1 MALKRYKFSDLQY
14 KETDYQ
20 SLAKMI
26 LDLTEKAKKA
36 DSPSSLEEVLQ
47 IYDTEMEEVGYNYTL
62 SYIHSSLD
70 SSDSFWQEALQKES
84 KGNAMLDTTPLLKAI
99 LENKYFSSLEEK
111 YGPVLRDKLNKSIST
126 GSKAQNERAEEG
138 DLVSKY
144 QREKAMVRINYKGK
158 ELSEG
163 EVIPL
168 FESPIREER
177 IQSRKA
183 VAKAFLE
190 KKELF
195 GRMLERLVSL
205 RDTIAKENG
214 FSNDLEYMDIN
225 YSRIGYGE
233 KEMDAFVSE
242 VKEYVVPVLS
252 HIFEE
257 TRKRLGLEEMT
268 VADISLMFVD
278 GNAKPSGGADVLKE
292 AAKKMY
298 KALSPEMEA
307 FFTGMLDSH
316 SIDVDFS
323 PNKVSGMG
331 FCTDLKK
338 GMYPFV
344 FGNLDGT
351 SWDVT
356 VFTHEVGHAWQ
367 SYASDQN
374 LDLTLF
380 REMPLDAVEIPSKTM
395 ELFSYPFAEEFFG
408 KDGDKFR
415 FAHFRNAVK
424 EIVAYTSVHELNTWI
439 YTHVGASFD
448 EINEKWMEIQSS
460 YYPNV
465 SYGEM
470 EEEEKKGAGLLRNMG
485 IFMFPRYLIS
495 YVFSEMCAIDLFMEY
510 LKDKDK
516 ALDSYNR
523 LCRVGGSKSYPE
535 ILSAAGLEPS
545 YKKGR
550 VKDVMEKVKA
560 YLENN

>member
-1 MALKRYKFSDLQY
+1 MYKFSDLQY

-36 DSPSSLEEVLQ
+36 DSPSSLEEVLK
-47 IYDTEMEEVGYNYTL
+47 IYDTEMGEVGYNYTL

-195 GRMLERLVSL
+195 GSMLERLVSL

-214 FSNDLEYMDIN
+214 FSNYLEYMDIN

-278 GNAKPSGGADVLKE
+278 GNAKPSGRADVLKE

-470 EEEEKKGAGLLRNMG
+470 EEEEKKGASLLRNMG

-523 LCRVGGSKSYPE
+523 LCRMGGSKSYPE

-545 YKKGR
+545 YNKGR

>member
-1 MALKRYKFSDLQY
+1 MYKFSDLQY

-36 DSPSSLEEVLQ
+36 DSPSSLEEVLK
-47 IYDTEMEEVGYNYTL
+47 IYDTEMGEVGYNYTL

-195 GRMLERLVSL
+195 GSMLERLVSL

-214 FSNDLEYMDIN
+214 FSNYLEYMDIN

-257 TRKRLGLEEMT
+257 TRKRLGLKEMT

-374 LDLTLF
+374 LDLSLF

>member
-1 MALKRYKFSDLQY
+1 MYKFSDLQY

-26 LDLTEKAKKA
+26 LHLTEKAKKA
-36 DSPSSLEEVLQ
+36 DSPSSLEEVLK

-158 ELSEG
+158 DLSEG

-195 GRMLERLVSL
+195 GSMLERLVSL

-214 FSNDLEYMDIN
+214 FSNYLEYMDIN

>member
-1 MALKRYKFSDLQY
+1 MYKFSDLQY

-36 DSPSSLEEVLQ
+36 DSPSSLEEVLK

-195 GRMLERLVSL
+195 GSMLERLVSL

-214 FSNDLEYMDIN
+214 FSNYLEYMDIN

-257 TRKRLGLEEMT
+257 TRKRLGLEETT

-545 YKKGR
+545 YNKGR

>member
-1 MALKRYKFSDLQY
+1 MYKFSDLQY

-36 DSPSSLEEVLQ
+36 DSPSSLEEVLK
-47 IYDTEMEEVGYNYTL
+47 IYDTEMGEVGYNYTL

-168 FESPIREER
+168 FESPIRAES

-195 GRMLERLVSL
+195 GSMLERLVSL

-214 FSNDLEYMDIN
+214 FSNYLEYMDIN

-242 VKEYVVPVLS
+242 VKESSNPKYEEVLRM
-252 HIFEE
+252 I
-257 TRKRLGLEEMT
+257 
-268 VADISLMFVD
+268 
-278 GNAKPSGGADVLKE
+278 
-292 AAKKMY
+292 
-298 KALSPEMEA
+298 
-307 FFTGMLDSH
+307 
-316 SIDVDFS
+316 
-323 PNKVSGMG
+323 
-331 FCTDLKK
+331 
-338 GMYPFV
+338 
-344 FGNLDGT
+344 
-351 SWDVT
+351 
-356 VFTHEVGHAWQ
+356 
-367 SYASDQN
+367 
-374 LDLTLF
+374 
-380 REMPLDAVEIPSKTM
+380 
-395 ELFSYPFAEEFFG
+395 
-408 KDGDKFR
+408 
-415 FAHFRNAVK
+415 
-424 EIVAYTSVHELNTWI
+424 
-439 YTHVGASFD
+439 
-448 EINEKWMEIQSS
+448 
-460 YYPNV
+460 
-465 SYGEM
+465 
-470 EEEEKKGAGLLRNMG
+470 
-485 IFMFPRYLIS
+485 
-495 YVFSEMCAIDLFMEY
+495 
-510 LKDKDK
+510 
-516 ALDSYNR
+516 
-523 LCRVGGSKSYPE
+523 
-535 ILSAAGLEPS
+535 
-545 YKKGR
+545 
-550 VKDVMEKVKA
+550 
-560 YLENN
+560 

>member
-1 MALKRYKFSDLQY
+1 MYKFSDLQY

-36 DSPSSLEEVLQ
+36 DSPSSLEEVLK
-47 IYDTEMEEVGYNYTL
+47 IYDTEMGEVGYNYTL

-158 ELSEG
+158 DLSEG

-183 VAKAFLE
+183 VDKAFLE

-195 GRMLERLVSL
+195 GSMLERLVSL

-214 FSNDLEYMDIN
+214 FSNYLEYMDIN

-233 KEMDAFVSE
+233 KEIDAFVSE

-448 EINEKWMEIQSS
+448 EINEKWMELQSS

-545 YKKGR
+545 YNKGR

-560 YLENN
+560 Y

>member
-1 MALKRYKFSDLQY
+1 MYKFSDLQY

-36 DSPSSLEEVLQ
+36 DSPSSLEEVLK
-47 IYDTEMEEVGYNYTL
+47 IYDTEMGEVGYNYTL

-195 GRMLERLVSL
+195 GSMLERLVSL

-214 FSNDLEYMDIN
+214 FSNYLEYMDIN

-233 KEMDAFVSE
+233 QEMDAFVSE

-545 YKKGR
+545 YNKGR

>member
-1 MALKRYKFSDLQY
+1 MYKFSDLQY

-36 DSPSSLEEVLQ
+36 DSPSSLEEVLK
-47 IYDTEMEEVGYNYTL
+47 IYDTEMGEVGYNYTL

-158 ELSEG
+158 DLSEG

-195 GRMLERLVSL
+195 GSMLERLVSL

-214 FSNDLEYMDIN
+214 FSNYLEYMDIN

-550 VKDVMEKVKA
+550 VKNVMEKVKA

>member
-1 MALKRYKFSDLQY
+1 MYKFSDLQY

-36 DSPSSLEEVLQ
+36 DSPSSLEEVLK

-195 GRMLERLVSL
+195 GSMLERLISL

-214 FSNDLEYMDIN
+214 FSNYLEYMDIN

-470 EEEEKKGAGLLRNMG
+470 EEEEKKGASLLRNMG

-545 YKKGR
+545 YNKGR
-550 VKDVMEKVKA
+550 VKNVMEKVKA

>member
-1 MALKRYKFSDLQY
+1 MYKFSDLQY

-36 DSPSSLEEVLQ
+36 DSPSSLEEVLK
-47 IYDTEMEEVGYNYTL
+47 IYDTEMGEVGYNYTL

-195 GRMLERLVSL
+195 GSMLERLVSL

-214 FSNDLEYMDIN
+214 FSNYLEYMDIN

-233 KEMDAFVSE
+233 QEMDAFVSE

>member
-1 MALKRYKFSDLQY
+1 MYKFSDLQY

-36 DSPSSLEEVLQ
+36 DSPSSLEEVLK
-47 IYDTEMEEVGYNYTL
+47 IYDTEMGEVGYNYTL

-84 KGNAMLDTTPLLKAI
+84 KGNAMLDITPLLKAI

-177 IQSRKA
+177 IQSRNA

-195 GRMLERLVSL
+195 GSMLERLVSL

-214 FSNDLEYMDIN
+214 FSNYLEYMDIN

>member
-1 MALKRYKFSDLQY
+1 MYKFSDLQY

-26 LDLTEKAKKA
+26 LHLTEKAKKV
-36 DSPSSLEEVLQ
+36 DSPSSLEEVLK
-47 IYDTEMEEVGYNYTL
+47 IYDTEMGEVGYNYTL

-84 KGNAMLDTTPLLKAI
+84 KGNAMLDITPLLKAI

-195 GRMLERLVSL
+195 GSMLERLVSL

-214 FSNDLEYMDIN
+214 FSNYLEYMDIN

-257 TRKRLGLEEMT
+257 TRKRLGLKEMT

-545 YKKGR
+545 YNKGR
-550 VKDVMEKVKA
+550 VKNVMEKVKA

>member
-1 MALKRYKFSDLQY
+1 MYKFSDLQY

-36 DSPSSLEEVLQ
+36 DSPSSLEEVLK
-47 IYDTEMEEVGYNYTL
+47 IYDTEMGEVGYNYTL

-195 GRMLERLVSL
+195 GSMLERLVSL

-214 FSNDLEYMDIN
+214 FSNYLEYMDIN

-331 FCTDLKK
+331 FCTDLKR

>member
-1 MALKRYKFSDLQY
+1 MYKFSDLQY

-36 DSPSSLEEVLQ
+36 DSPSSLEEVLK

-195 GRMLERLVSL
+195 GSMLERLVSL

-214 FSNDLEYMDIN
+214 FSNYLEYMDIN
-225 YSRIGYGE
+225 YFRIGYGE

-331 FCTDLKK
+331 FCTDLKR

>member
-1 MALKRYKFSDLQY
+1 MYKFSDLQY

-36 DSPSSLEEVLQ
+36 DSPSSLEEVLK
-47 IYDTEMEEVGYNYTL
+47 IYDTEMGEVGYNYTL

-168 FESPIREER
+168 FESPVREER

-195 GRMLERLVSL
+195 GSMLERLVSL

-214 FSNDLEYMDIN
+214 FSNYLEYMDIN

>member
-1 MALKRYKFSDLQY
+1 MYKFSDLQY

-26 LDLTEKAKKA
+26 LHLTEKAKKA
-36 DSPSSLEEVLQ
+36 DSPSSLEEVLK
-47 IYDTEMEEVGYNYTL
+47 IYDTEMGEVGYNYTL

-195 GRMLERLVSL
+195 GSMLERLVSL

-214 FSNDLEYMDIN
+214 FSNYLEYMDIN

-470 EEEEKKGAGLLRNMG
+470 EEEEKKGASLLRNMG

-550 VKDVMEKVKA
+550 VKNVMEKVKA

>member
-1 MALKRYKFSDLQY
+1 MYKFSDLQY

-36 DSPSSLEEVLQ
+36 DSPSSLEEVLK
-47 IYDTEMEEVGYNYTL
+47 IYDTEMGEVGYNYTL

-195 GRMLERLVSL
+195 GSMLERLVSL

-214 FSNDLEYMDIN
+214 FSNYLEYMDIN

-233 KEMDAFVSE
+233 QEMDAFVSE

-268 VADISLMFVD
+268 VADISIMFVD

-545 YKKGR
+545 YNKGR
-550 VKDVMEKVKA
+550 VKNVMEKVKA

>member
-1 MALKRYKFSDLQY
+1 MYKFSDLQY

-36 DSPSSLEEVLQ
+36 DSPSSLEEVLK
-47 IYDTEMEEVGYNYTL
+47 IYDTEMGEVGYNYTL

-70 SSDSFWQEALQKES
+70 SSDTFWQEALQKES
-84 KGNAMLDTTPLLKAI
+84 KGNAMLDITPLLKAI

-158 ELSEG
+158 DLSEG

-195 GRMLERLVSL
+195 GSMLERLVSL

-214 FSNDLEYMDIN
+214 FSNYLEYMDIN

-356 VFTHEVGHAWQ
+356 GFTHEVGHAWQ

-470 EEEEKKGAGLLRNMG
+470 EEEEKQGASLLRNMG

>member
-1 MALKRYKFSDLQY
+1 MYKFSDLQY

-36 DSPSSLEEVLQ
+36 DSPSSLEEVLK
-47 IYDTEMEEVGYNYTL
+47 IYDTEMGEVGYNYTL

-195 GRMLERLVSL
+195 GSMLERLVFL

-214 FSNDLEYMDIN
+214 FSNYLEYMDIN

>member
-1 MALKRYKFSDLQY
+1 MYKFSDLQY

-36 DSPSSLEEVLQ
+36 DSPSSLEEVLK
-47 IYDTEMEEVGYNYTL
+47 IYDTEMGEVGYNYTL

-70 SSDSFWQEALQKES
+70 SSDTFWQEALQKES

-195 GRMLERLVSL
+195 GSMLERLVSL

-214 FSNDLEYMDIN
+214 FSNYLEYMDIN

-545 YKKGR
+545 YNKGR

>member
-1 MALKRYKFSDLQY
+1 MYKFSDLQY

-26 LDLTEKAKKA
+26 LDLTAKAKNA
-36 DSPSSLEEVLQ
+36 DSPSSLEEVLK
-47 IYDTEMEEVGYNYTL
+47 IYDTEMGEVGYNYTL

-195 GRMLERLVSL
+195 GSMLERLVSL

-214 FSNDLEYMDIN
+214 FSNYLEYMDIN

-268 VADISLMFVD
+268 EADISLMFVD

-545 YKKGR
+545 YNKGR
-550 VKDVMEKVKA
+550 VKNVMEKVKA

>member
-1 MALKRYKFSDLQY
+1 MYKFSDLQY

-36 DSPSSLEEVLQ
+36 DSPSSLEEVLK
-47 IYDTEMEEVGYNYTL
+47 IYDTEMGEVGYNYTL

-195 GRMLERLVSL
+195 GSMLERLVSL

-214 FSNDLEYMDIN
+214 FSNYLEYMDIN

-242 VKEYVVPVLS
+242 VKEYVVPVLA

-268 VADISLMFVD
+268 EADISLMFVD

-470 EEEEKKGAGLLRNMG
+470 EEEEKKGASLLRNMG

-545 YKKGR
+545 YNKGR

>member
-1 MALKRYKFSDLQY
+1 MYKFSDLQY

-36 DSPSSLEEVLQ
+36 DSPSSLEEVLK
-47 IYDTEMEEVGYNYTL
+47 IYDTEMGDVGYNYTL

-195 GRMLERLVSL
+195 GSMLERLVSL

-214 FSNDLEYMDIN
+214 FSNYLEYMDIN

-545 YKKGR
+545 YNKGR
-550 VKDVMEKVKA
+550 VKNVMEKVKA

>member
-1 MALKRYKFSDLQY
+1 MYKFSDLQY

-36 DSPSSLEEVLQ
+36 DSPSSLEEVLK

-84 KGNAMLDTTPLLKAI
+84 KGNAMLDITPLLKAI

-195 GRMLERLVSL
+195 GSMLERLVSL

-214 FSNDLEYMDIN
+214 FSNYLEYMDIN

-545 YKKGR
+545 YNKGR
-550 VKDVMEKVKA
+550 VKNVMEKVKA

>member
-1 MALKRYKFSDLQY
+1 MYKFSDLQY

-36 DSPSSLEEVLQ
+36 DSPSSLEEVLK
-47 IYDTEMEEVGYNYTL
+47 IYDTEMGEVGYNYTL

-138 DLVSKY
+138 DLVSKF

-195 GRMLERLVSL
+195 GSMLERLVSL

-214 FSNDLEYMDIN
+214 FSNYLEYMDIN

-424 EIVAYTSVHELNTWI
+424 EIVAYTSVHELNSWI

-545 YKKGR
+545 YNKGR

>member
-1 MALKRYKFSDLQY
+1 MYKFSDLQY

-36 DSPSSLEEVLQ
+36 DSPSSLEEVLK
-47 IYDTEMEEVGYNYTL
+47 IYDTEMGEVGYNYTL

-84 KGNAMLDTTPLLKAI
+84 KGNAMLDITPLLKAI

-158 ELSEG
+158 DLSEG

-195 GRMLERLVSL
+195 GSMLERLVSL

-214 FSNDLEYMDIN
+214 FSNYLEYMDIN

-545 YKKGR
+545 YNKGR
-550 VKDVMEKVKA
+550 VKNVMEKVKA

>member
-1 MALKRYKFSDLQY
+1 
-14 KETDYQ
+14 
-20 SLAKMI
+20 MI

-36 DSPSSLEEVLQ
+36 DSPSSLEEVLK
-47 IYDTEMEEVGYNYTL
+47 IYDTEMGEVGYNYTL

-195 GRMLERLVSL
+195 GSMLERLVSL

-214 FSNDLEYMDIN
+214 FSNYLEYMDIN

>member
-1 MALKRYKFSDLQY
+1 MYKFSDLQY

-26 LDLTEKAKKA
+26 LDLTEKAKKV
-36 DSPSSLEEVLQ
+36 DSPSSLEEVLK
-47 IYDTEMEEVGYNYTL
+47 IYDTEMGEVGYNYTL

-138 DLVSKY
+138 NLVSKY

-195 GRMLERLVSL
+195 GSMLERLVSL

-214 FSNDLEYMDIN
+214 FSNYLEYMDIN

-545 YKKGR
+545 YNKGR

>member
-1 MALKRYKFSDLQY
+1 MYKFSDLQY

-36 DSPSSLEEVLQ
+36 DSPSSLEEVLK
-47 IYDTEMEEVGYNYTL
+47 IYDTEMGEVGYNYTL

-158 ELSEG
+158 NLSEG

-195 GRMLERLVSL
+195 GSMLERLVSL

-214 FSNDLEYMDIN
+214 FSNYLEYMDIN

-278 GNAKPSGGADVLKE
+278 GNAKPTGGADVLKE

-545 YKKGR
+545 YNKGR

>member
-1 MALKRYKFSDLQY
+1 MYKFSDLQY

-36 DSPSSLEEVLQ
+36 DSPSSLEEVLK
-47 IYDTEMEEVGYNYTL
+47 IYDTEMGEVGYNYTL

-195 GRMLERLVSL
+195 GSMLERLISL

-214 FSNDLEYMDIN
+214 FSNYLEYMDIN

-545 YKKGR
+545 YNKGR
-550 VKDVMEKVKA
+550 VKNVMEKVKA
-560 YLENN
+560 YLENNG

>member
-1 MALKRYKFSDLQY
+1 MYKFSDLQY

-26 LDLTEKAKKA
+26 LHLTEKAKKA
-36 DSPSSLEEVLQ
+36 DSPSSLEEVLK
-47 IYDTEMEEVGYNYTL
+47 IYDTEMGEVGYNYTL

-195 GRMLERLVSL
+195 GSMLERLVSL

-214 FSNDLEYMDIN
+214 FSNYLEYMDIN

-545 YKKGR
+545 YNKGR

>member
-1 MALKRYKFSDLQY
+1 MYKFSDLQY

-36 DSPSSLEEVLQ
+36 DSPSSLEEVLK

-195 GRMLERLVSL
+195 GSMLERLISL

-214 FSNDLEYMDIN
+214 FSNYLEYMDIN

-545 YKKGR
+545 YNKGR

>member
-1 MALKRYKFSDLQY
+1 MYKFSDLQY

-36 DSPSSLEEVLQ
+36 DSPSSLEEVLK
-47 IYDTEMEEVGYNYTL
+47 IYDTEMGDVGYNYTL

-84 KGNAMLDTTPLLKAI
+84 KGNAMLDITPLLKAI

-195 GRMLERLVSL
+195 GSMLERLVSL

-214 FSNDLEYMDIN
+214 FSNYLEYMDIN

>member
-1 MALKRYKFSDLQY
+1 MYKFSDLQY

-36 DSPSSLEEVLQ
+36 DSPSSLEEVLK

-158 ELSEG
+158 DLSEG

-195 GRMLERLVSL
+195 GSMLERLVSL

-214 FSNDLEYMDIN
+214 FSNYLEYMDIN

-560 YLENN
+560 YLENNL

>member
-1 MALKRYKFSDLQY
+1 MYKFSDLQY

-36 DSPSSLEEVLQ
+36 DSPSSLEEVLK

-195 GRMLERLVSL
+195 GSMLERLVSL

-214 FSNDLEYMDIN
+214 FSNYLEYMDIN

-545 YKKGR
+545 YNKGR
-550 VKDVMEKVKA
+550 VKNVMEKV
-560 YLENN
+560 

>member
-1 MALKRYKFSDLQY
+1 MYKFSDLQY

-36 DSPSSLEEVLQ
+36 DSPSSLEEVLK
-47 IYDTEMEEVGYNYTL
+47 IYDTEMGEVGYNYTL

-195 GRMLERLVSL
+195 GSMLERLVSL

-214 FSNDLEYMDIN
+214 FSNYLEYMDIN

-560 YLENN
+560 YLENNL

>member
-1 MALKRYKFSDLQY
+1 MYKFSDLQY

-20 SLAKMI
+20 SLAKII

-36 DSPSSLEEVLQ
+36 DSPSSLEEVLKL
-47 IYDTEMEEVGYNYTL
+47 YDTEMEEVGYNYTL

-195 GRMLERLVSL
+195 GSMLERLVSL

-214 FSNDLEYMDIN
+214 FSNYLEYMDIN

>member
-1 MALKRYKFSDLQY
+1 MYKFSDLQY

-26 LDLTEKAKKA
+26 LHLTEKAKKA
-36 DSPSSLEEVLQ
+36 DSPSSLEEVLK
-47 IYDTEMEEVGYNYTL
+47 IYDTEMGEVGYNYTL

-195 GRMLERLVSL
+195 GSMLERLVSL

-214 FSNDLEYMDIN
+214 FSNYLEYMDIN

-356 VFTHEVGHAWQ
+356 VFTHAVGHAWQ

-545 YKKGR
+545 YNKGR

>member
-1 MALKRYKFSDLQY
+1 MYKFSDLQY

-36 DSPSSLEEVLQ
+36 DSPSSLEEVLK

-144 QREKAMVRINYKGK
+144 QWEKAMVRINYKGK
-158 ELSEG
+158 DLSEG

-195 GRMLERLVSL
+195 GSMLERLVSL

-214 FSNDLEYMDIN
+214 FSNYLEYMDIN